1 VKPTAF
7 STRVLRQNYL
17 SIYLSTDGANLYLFL
32 FLFCS
37 DIVRRQ
43 EGLHFLLYSTNVW
56 GIEIFDVG
64 IKEKRERYLPVM

>member
-1 VKPTAF
+1 MKQSVVILLCILCFMYNIWVRPGPYMECESA
-7 STRVLRQNYL
+7 
-17 SIYLSTDGANLYLFL
+17 ILYLFL
-32 FLFCS
+32 LIFCS

-64 IKEKRERYLPVM
+64 I